1 VSQASRTAL
10 AIDPRLDQ
18 VDEFQE
24 ALATRDARPTHVL
37 DTHTHAD
44 HLLPGVRNLAQR
56 TGATVVAH
64 AASKLRWP
72 ARRVEGGRT
81 FELAPRP
88 SRSSTLPA
96 TRPTRWRSSQTATD
110 SRAMPCFVGGAG
122 RTDFMGGSA
131 SDLFDTFRTFE
142 ALPNPAVVHPGHDYA
157 GHAGSTIG
165 EEKAQNPLLRE
176 RDRTVFVSR
185 LSVKTPPPANIAAII
200 RHNLGELDAATI
212 APRELRPL
220 LEQEAAPSF
229 STCAVGSSSRASAS
243 TERG

>member
-1 VSQASRTAL
+1 MSPTPTRMPTTFRAS
-10 AIDPRLDQ
+10 AISLSGPAPPWSRM
-18 VDEFQE
+18 
-24 ALATRDARPTHVL
+24 RRRSSGGRP
-37 DTHTHAD
+37 A
-44 HLLPGVRNLAQR
+44 GRGRRNLRAGTKTVKILHAPGHTPDSVAILADGHR
-56 TGATVVAH
+56 FTGDA
-64 AASKLRWP
+64 L
-72 ARRVEGGRT
+72 
-81 FELAPRP
+81 
-88 SRSSTLPA
+88 
-96 TRPTRWRSSQTATD
+96 
-110 SRAMPCFVGGAG
+110 FVGGAG

-142 ALPNPAVVHPGHDYA
+142 ALPNPTVVHPGHNYA
-157 GHAGSTIG
+157 GRAGSTIG

>member
-1 VSQASRTAL
+1 VAILADGHRFTGDAL
-10 AIDPRLDQ
+10 
-18 VDEFQE
+18 
-24 ALATRDARPTHVL
+24 
-37 DTHTHAD
+37 
-44 HLLPGVRNLAQR
+44 
-56 TGATVVAH
+56 
-64 AASKLRWP
+64 
-72 ARRVEGGRT
+72 
-81 FELAPRP
+81 
-88 SRSSTLPA
+88 
-96 TRPTRWRSSQTATD
+96 
-110 SRAMPCFVGGAG
+110 FVGGAG

-142 ALPNPAVVHPGHDYA
+142 ALPNPTVVHPGHNYA
-157 GHAGSTIG
+157 GRAGSTIG

-229 STCAVGSSSRASAS
+229 STCAVGSSSRASES